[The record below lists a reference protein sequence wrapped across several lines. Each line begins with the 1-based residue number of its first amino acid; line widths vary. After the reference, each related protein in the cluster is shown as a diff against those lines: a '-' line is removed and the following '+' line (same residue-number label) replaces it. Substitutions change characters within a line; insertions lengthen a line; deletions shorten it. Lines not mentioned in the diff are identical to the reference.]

1 MSRQVRPL
9 IPEDG
14 KTLRMYC
21 CGPTVYGPSHIGNFR
36 TFVME
41 DVLRRVVEI
50 AGLQVLHVR
59 NITDVDDK
67 TIRDAQREG
76 VPLQQLTDHWIEMF
90 RIDCAKLNMLTP
102 HFEPRATEHIERQIE
117 LIATLLEKG
126 HAYRGRD
133 GSIYFRIETKPDYGR
148 LTRIDTS
155 TLETQDLTSGGT
167 ANLADEYERD
177 AVADFALWKIWK
189 PEHGPVSWPSPWGDG
204 HPGWHIECSAMS
216 MQYLG
221 ETLDLHCGA
230 VDNMF
235 PHHENEIAQSE
246 AVTGHEF
253 SRHWFHGE
261 HLIVEGKKMSKS
273 MGNFFTLDEILERGV
288 SPMAFRYTLISGHYR
303 QQFNFT
309 FNGLRAAQSALD
321 KLERSVRNLQ
331 RTAGI
336 SMQEFAALSE
346 PPFTVEG
353 TRMQLAW
360 AALCHD
366 LNTPD
371 CMGKVFSAL
380 RVLESEPIDAG
391 AARMELEGLAA
402 IMYALG
408 LSFPDGNQAES
419 ELKVPREI
427 AKIAGRRS
435 EARKDKDWALAD
447 QLREELAAKGWRIK
461 DRREGYD
468 LEVLS

>member
-1 MSRQVRPL
+1 
-9 IPEDG
+9 
-14 KTLRMYC
+14 MYC

-36 TFVME
+36 SFVME
-41 DVLRRVVEI
+41 DVLRRVAEI
-50 AGLQVLHVR
+50 AELNPLHVR

-67 TIRDAQREG
+67 TIRDAQRKG

-90 RIDCAKLNMLTP
+90 RIDCAKLNLLTP

-148 LTRIDTS
+148 LTRIDAS
-155 TLETQDLTSGGT
+155 MLETQDLTSGGT

-221 ETLDLHCGA
+221 MTLDLHCGG

-253 SRHWFHGE
+253 SRHWYHVE
-261 HLIVEGKKMSKS
+261 HLLVEGKKMSKS
-273 MGNFFTLDEILERGV
+273 LGNFFTLDEILERGV

-309 FNGLRAAQSALD
+309 FQWSEGRPKRPGQAGEIGSESAASSRHL
-321 KLERSVRNLQ
+321 
-331 RTAGI
+331 
-336 SMQEFAALSE
+336 
-346 PPFTVEG
+346 
-353 TRMQLAW
+353 
-360 AALCHD
+360 
-366 LNTPD
+366 
-371 CMGKVFSAL
+371 
-380 RVLESEPIDAG
+380 DAG
-391 AARMELEGLAA
+391 VRCFNPRHPL
-402 IMYALG
+402 
-408 LSFPDGNQAES
+408 P
-419 ELKVPREI
+419 LKAP
-427 AKIAGRRS
+427 ACN
-435 EARKDKDWALAD
+435 
-447 QLREELAAKGWRIK
+447 
-461 DRREGYD
+461 
-468 LEVLS
+468 